1 MKKRINLHV
10 CKRDMTSEMVEKQGE
25 IQDVLFRLAV
35 FIIEPEGKIH
45 NKNEDT
51 NSKQAT
57 SNNRLLEVINNWGT
71 THQPNK
77 TLMVVTSTPTLK
89 EDSCFNDYSVI
100 QQYQAEKQPINEE
113 DKSKGKSYDSS
124 NRSRGR
130 SRSRKEDNRSRG
142 RSRSRKEDNRS
153 RGRSRARKEDNAVTQ
168 KVKSFTSKRMNKSST
183 KKHTRRYSSS
193 SADSSYGQQSGSSS
207 SDSSRCRSKS
217 PQHPKMS
224 TFDGTGK
231 PSWES
236 FIYQFERTANGRL
249 WRNRRSTGRLLDCF
263 KDIALECARKV
274 NKDDDYDSLRK
285 KMKRRFSKKP
295 EPVTAR
301 RQLQYVRQQETE
313 SLEDFAHKV
322 YVLALDRY
330 EKCEDDALEDIATEA
345 FIRGFK
351 EKEAAIKAMEKNP
364 VTLSKAIKLVKTSLV
379 NQKAIFG
386 SANTSLAQRQVTFS
400 DTKGTCSKEKESSHM
415 QRQAC
420 MEQEIKN
427 LSSLVGKL
435 GSSIQ
440 DNVVERRT
448 ERQMSTSPVTGYTPG
463 Y

>member
-35 FIIEPEGKIH
+35 VIIEPEGKIH

-142 RSRSRKEDNRS
+142 RSRS
-153 RGRSRARKEDNAVTQ
+153 RKEDNAVTQ

-345 FIRGFK
+345 FIRGCK
-351 EKEAAIKAMEKNP
+351 EKEAAITAMEKNP

-427 LSSLVGKL
+427 VSSLVGKL

>member
-124 NRSRGR
+124 
-130 SRSRKEDNRSRG
+130 NRSRG